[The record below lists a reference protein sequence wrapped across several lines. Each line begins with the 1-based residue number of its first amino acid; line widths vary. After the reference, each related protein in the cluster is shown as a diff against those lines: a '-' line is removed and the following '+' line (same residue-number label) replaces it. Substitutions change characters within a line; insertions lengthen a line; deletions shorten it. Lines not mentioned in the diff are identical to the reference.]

1 MQALST
7 LKIVITILFI
17 IVSVL
22 ISIIILMQQGKDA
35 GLGSLSGQVTDTY
48 WTKNKGRSKEGMM
61 VKVTSALVVLYFIFA
76 TVLNIGSF

>member
-1 MQALST
+1 MST

>member
-1 MQALST
+1 MST

-61 VKVTSALVVLYFIFA
+61 VKLTSALVVLYFIFA